1 MLYFGIQLTIQP
13 TMTDVLNIAATL
25 SFDPDALR
33 QKYRL
38 ERDKRIRAAG
48 NQQYLEVDGD
58 FSNYIDDPYS
68 AAIESRDPLTD
79 TVDVVII
86 GGGFG
91 GLISGARL
99 KEAGIK
105 GVRIGNCAHGEICPG
120 SGNLCPQPTHRPTL

>member
-1 MLYFGIQLTIQP
+1 
-13 TMTDVLNIAATL
+13 MTDVLNIAATL

-105 GVRIGNCAHGEICPG
+105 ACSHHRKRQRLRRHLVLEPLPRRRLRYRV
-120 SGNLCPQPTHRPTL
+120 LCLFAAM